1 MTSTLADTNTGLL
14 STRAS
19 RLFAFGG
26 IFLIVA
32 GMLLGDVFA
41 IFILHPNNAR
51 IGENMYAAA
60 MAIPSG
66 DADAILR
73 YFQEI
78 GGFLENRGTKVAAHT
93 HAVAIGYLAVL
104 FAILQPVIGWSA
116 EAKLRLAWTFVLSAT
131 ILPFAIFT
139 IHYAGLAFSP
149 VSFIG
154 WASIVADIVGLLA
167 AVVVVLQL
175 VGLWRY
181 FRSAGATGSVLPAL
195 GAPGRL
201 LLTGGGLLLLGGFFY
216 GAAYAAYIE
225 NLLDPG
231 ELEILRNI
239 VSNAAA
245 GQSVDADFGAFGG
258 LLAFQGIHRA
268 THAHVNTMGL
278 LLMVFA
284 FVQPYVFLS
293 EVWKKRW
300 ARVLVIASFALP
312 VCIVLEF
319 RFGLIAGGAADISG
333 ALAIAAILAFL
344 FGLVRQ
350 TGVQDNAGGQS

>member
-1 MTSTLADTNTGLL
+1 MTSILADTTTDFL

-51 IGENMYAAA
+51 IGETMYAAA

-66 DADAILR
+66 DADTILG
-73 YFQEI
+73 YFQAI

-93 HAVAIGYLAVL
+93 HAIAIGYLAVM

-116 EAKLRLAWTFVLSAT
+116 EAKVRLAWTFVLSAT
-131 ILPFAIFT
+131 LLPFAIFT

-149 VSFIG
+149 LSYIG
-154 WASIVADIVGLLA
+154 WASIVADIVGLLVA
-167 AVVVVLQL
+167 IVVTLQL
-175 VGLWRY
+175 VGLWRH
-181 FRSAGATGSVLPAL
+181 FRSGGAAGPLVPAL

-201 LLTGGGLLLLGGFFY
+201 LLAGGSLLLLAGFFY
-216 GAAYAAYIE
+216 GAGYAAYIE
-225 NLLDPG
+225 YRLHPG
-231 ELEILRNI
+231 EVEILRNI

-278 LLMVFA
+278 LLLLFA
-284 FVQPYVFLS
+284 LVQPYVFLS

-312 VCIVLEF
+312 ICIVLEF

-333 ALAIAAILAFL
+333 GIAIAAILAFL
-344 FGLVRQ
+344 FGLVRH
-350 TGVQDNAGGQS
+350 TGVRDDAAKQ